1 MILNATRCE
10 SWDRCRRQWAYLEDW
25 EMIRVTP
32 LGSVYRALHAA
43 LQATDYPG
51 PQFAREHV
59 MREAAERGV
68 WTARHDP
75 YDQMVHHAH
84 LAECLARVLR
94 QPSDESRESD
104 RAYDVGSHIWQL
116 ASYPVDGGL
125 RLMRFLLVDHWD
137 DDRQSAE
144 LHSWRTMGD
153 VCVTGLPMTIRVAV
167 IGQSRG
173 GRRLGHWTRAR
184 RHPLNK
190 GIRFA
195 RKHGKDDGLAGSWAW
210 VWRETSDI
218 GVLPWVE
225 QMSRDGVLTESAF
238 NVQVRVPAE
247 GARQRVLEDIERI
260 GAEMERHERADKHF
274 SIQYPMTRS
283 ACDDP
288 IRGPC
293 PLQCVCYAPT
303 EITPGETGMFRKRGD
318 K

>member
-1 MILNATRCE
+1 M
-10 SWDRCRRQWAYLEDW
+10 
-25 EMIRVTP
+25 P
-32 LGSVYRALHAA
+32 AA
-43 LQATDYPG
+43 WL
-51 PQFAREHV
+51 
-59 MREAAERGV
+59 
-68 WTARHDP
+68 
-75 YDQMVHHAH
+75 
-84 LAECLARVLR
+84 
-94 QPSDESRESD
+94 
-104 RAYDVGSHIWQL
+104 IWQPE
-116 ASYPVDGGL
+116 SYLIDGGL
-125 RLMRFLLVDHWD
+125 RLMRFVLVDHWD

-210 VWRETSDI
+210 VWRENSDI

-238 NVQVRVPAE
+238 NVNVRVPAE
-247 GARQRVLEDIERI
+247 NARKRVLEDIERI
-260 GAEMERHERADKHF
+260 GEEMEKAGRFSSQSHLSFADAF
-274 SIQYPMTRS
+274 PMTRS

-293 PLQCVCYAPT
+293 PLQCVCYATT